1 MGKVD
6 GGIVLFAKALKK
18 ENVECVFTLCGG
30 HIMPIFYGLC
40 ELGIRIIDF
49 RHECTAA
56 YAADAYARITGR
68 PGIVLTTA
76 GPGVADTVS
85 AMLES
90 LHAGNPVIHIGG
102 ASPVRENETGPLQD
116 MPTLAVMADCTKWA
130 RKIYS
135 TERIPEYVGMAFRH
149 ALDDFCGP
157 VYLEIGSD
165 ILARKMDEDKVNFP
179 INYRTEAQPYG
190 DPALIAEAADL
201 LVNAECPA
209 LVLGNGARYSLED
222 GKDEIAELVE
232 YLKLP
237 VGSQELARG
246 LIRDESVNPQYNM
259 MYAIRG
265 ADVVL
270 ALGVDFDFRV
280 GKGKPPLFNND
291 VRIIQVLPDKTKIG
305 YNAPAE
311 IGIVG
316 GAGAVAKQI
325 LAVVKSKTG
334 KKEDLT
340 WLRKAGEMTEKGLKY
355 WREGFNAEGI
365 PMSPGR
371 CAAQVAMFLDAEGQD
386 WTVICDGGDASQWIK
401 TAVTAHRPYQVI
413 NFGPNGTIGAGAGF
427 SVGAY
432 AANNKPVLYYTG
444 DGSFGFY
451 AMEFDTMARFDMPVV
466 CVISND
472 SAWGMIKLSE
482 GVARREYIQEKG
494 HCNVDLSHMRAYEK
508 MPEMWGGHGERV
520 TDPEEIIP
528 AIKRAVANG
537 KPAIINVQVDK
548 ENMSP
553 VTRSFGIA
561 MKAAGESY

>member
-1 MGKVD
+1 MGTVD
-6 GGIVLFAKALKK
+6 GGILFAKALKK

-30 HIMPIFYGLC
+30 HIMPIFYGLF

-76 GPGVADTVS
+76 GPGVADTVT

-90 LHAGNPVIHIGG
+90 LHGGNPVIHIGG

-149 ALDDFCGP
+149 ALDDVCGP

-165 ILARKMDEDKVNFP
+165 ILARKVDEDRVNFP
-179 INYRTEAQPYG
+179 INYRTEAHPYG
-190 DPALIAEAADL
+190 DPALIEEAADL
-201 LVNAECPA
+201 LINAEAPA
-209 LVLGNGARYSLED
+209 LLLGNGSRYSLENAED
-222 GKDEIAELVE
+222 DIAELVE

-246 LIRDESVNPQYNM
+246 LIRDESVNPQYHM
-259 MYAIRG
+259 MSAIRG

-280 GKGKPPLFNND
+280 GKGKPPLFHKN
-291 VRIIQVLPDKTKIG
+291 VKIIQVHPEKTKIG

-316 GAGAVAKQI
+316 GAGAAAKQI
-325 LAVVKSKTG
+325 LAVVKSKAG

-340 WLRKAGEMTEKGLKY
+340 WLGKAQEMTENGLKH
-355 WREGFNAEGI
+355 WREGFNAKGI

-371 CAAQVAMFLDAEGQD
+371 CAAQVAKFLDAEGPD
-386 WTVICDGGDASQWIK
+386 WTVVCDGGDASQWIK

-413 NFGPNGTIGAGAGF
+413 TFGPNGTIGTGAGF
-427 SVGAY
+427 SIGAY
-432 AANNKPVLYYTG
+432 AANQKPVLYYTG

-482 GVARREYIQEKG
+482 GVARREYIQERG

-520 TDPEEIIP
+520 VDPEEIIP

-537 KPAIINVQVDK
+537 KPSIINVQVDK

-553 VTRSFGIA
+553 VTRSFGMA

>member
-6 GGIVLFAKALKK
+6 GGVLFAKALKK

-56 YAADAYARITGR
+56 YAADAHARITGR

-76 GPGVADTVS
+76 GPGVSNTVS

-130 RKIYS
+130 RKIYA

-157 VYLEIGSD
+157 VYLEVGSD
-165 ILARKMDEDKVNFP
+165 ILAKKVDEDRVMFP
-179 INYRTEAQPYG
+179 INYRTVAQPHG
-190 DPALIAEAADL
+190 DPALIEEAASL
-201 LVNAECPA
+201 LINAECPA

-222 GKDEIAELVE
+222 GKDAVAELVE

-246 LIRDESVNPQYNM
+246 LIKDESVSPQYNM
-259 MYAIRG
+259 MSAMGG

-270 ALGVDFDFRV
+270 ALGVDFDYRI
-280 GKGKPPLFNND
+280 GKGKPPLFNKD
-291 VRIIQVLPDKTKIG
+291 VRIIQAHPDKTKIG

-325 LAVVKSKTG
+325 LAVVKSNSG

-340 WLRKAGEMTEKGLKY
+340 WLRKAGELAEKGLRY
-355 WREGFNAEGI
+355 WREGFNAEGN

-371 CAAQVAMFLDAEGQD
+371 CAAEVAKFLDAEGQD
-386 WTVICDGGDASQWIK
+386 WTVVCDGGDASQWIK

-413 NFGPNGTIGAGAGF
+413 TFGPNGTIGTGAGF
-427 SVGAY
+427 SIGAC
-432 AANNKPVLYYTG
+432 AANYKPVLYYTG

-482 GVARREYIQEKG
+482 GVARGEYIQEKG
-494 HCNVDLSHMRAYEK
+494 HSNVDLSHMRAYEK

-520 TDPEEIIP
+520 TAPEEIIP
-528 AIKRAVANG
+528 AIQRAVANG
-537 KPAIINVQVDK
+537 KPSIINVQVDK

-553 VTRSFGIA
+553 VTRSFGMA
-561 MKAAGESY
+561 MKAYGESY